1 MDANFFQGA
10 TMQRQPAVI
19 TGTVGVIVVA
29 SWTLL
34 AAGQLHLAPV

>member
-1 MDANFFQGA
+1 
-10 TMQRQPAVI
+10 MQRQPAVI

-34 AAGQLHLAPV
+34 AAGRHCQVSEKRS